1 MPKNL
6 NITVPRLG
14 RNSHGVFFV
23 RSPSYVD
30 EQGRRKVVQQSLHT
44 KNPAQAKLLAL
55 RYCLKLA
62 EGEAMHN
69 NDELDGKTTYNVN
82 LETGEF
88 KADGPD
94 DHKMM
99 MDFLRENG
107 DLLRALPKKALT
119 PAVVQVP
126 HHVAAIAPT
135 QDHGRPLLELV
146 ARHLQK
152 EASVVESAQTV
163 REKQV
168 TLNEFMEVFGE
179 NTGIRAITTEDI
191 SDRWV
196 PVELKRPNKK
206 YKDRTLSRTRLE
218 KRRGYLMKFFSWA
231 KASKYYL
238 AENPMAVQMF
248 SKAEI
253 KAQSTQYAEFTEDDL
268 KKLFGASYVVHMDKP
283 DWYWP
288 PLLAL
293 FSGARLSE
301 LCNLEIRAIKEIE
314 GVKTFEILK
323 GKTVG
328 SERVVPIHPQLVE
341 LGFWDYVQKRR
352 EKRNKYLF
360 PDRSSRSAV
369 AKSAGRNFGVWIDKC
384 EIDDER
390 KVFHS
395 FRSTA
400 ITDLHNKSASAAAI
414 RKAVGHTSVEVSGA
428 HGEYIRGQLL
438 VALNHAINT
447 LSYPVID
454 FGKLKL
460 DDPTFA
466 AHFEKA
472 EAKANNPKALAK
484 AKSLEAHNAA
494 KAARDARKKR

>member
-1 MPKNL
+1 M
-6 NITVPRLG
+6 
-14 RNSHGVFFV
+14 
-23 RSPSYVD
+23 
-30 EQGRRKVVQQSLHT
+30 
-44 KNPAQAKLLAL
+44 AL
-55 RYCLKLA
+55 
-62 EGEAMHN
+62 
-69 NDELDGKTTYNVN
+69 
-82 LETGEF
+82 
-88 KADGPD
+88 
-94 DHKMM
+94 
-99 MDFLRENG
+99 
-107 DLLRALPKKALT
+107 
-119 PAVVQVP
+119 
-126 HHVAAIAPT
+126 
-135 QDHGRPLLELV
+135 
-146 ARHLQK
+146 
-152 EASVVESAQTV
+152 
-163 REKQV
+163 
-168 TLNEFMEVFGE
+168 
-179 NTGIRAITTEDI
+179 
-191 SDRWV
+191 
-196 PVELKRPNKK
+196 
-206 YKDRTLSRTRLE
+206 
-218 KRRGYLMKFFSWA
+218 
-231 KASKYYL
+231 
-238 AENPMAVQMF
+238 QMF

-253 KAQSTQYAEFTEDDL
+253 RAESTQYAEFTEDDL
-268 KKLFGASYVVHMDKP
+268 KKLFGASYLVHMDKP

-328 SERVVPIHPQLVE
+328 SERVVPIHPQLIE

-352 EKRNKYLF
+352 DKKEKYLF

-369 AKSAGRNFGVWIDKC
+369 AKSTGRNWGIWIDKC

-428 HGEYIRGQLL
+428 HGDYIRGQLL
-438 VALNHAINT
+438 VALNHAINK

-460 DDPTFA
+460 DDPTFS

-472 EAKANNPKALAK
+472 ESRATSPKALAK
-484 AKSLEAHNAA
+484 VVSLEAHNAA
-494 KAARDARKKR
+494 KAAREARKKR

>member
-14 RNSHGVFFV
+14 RNRHGVFFV

-30 EQGRRKVVQQSLHT
+30 EQGRRRVVQQSLKT
-44 KNPAQAKLLAL
+44 KNPAQAKILAL
-55 RYCLKLA
+55 KYCLQLA
-62 EGEAMHN
+62 EREAMN
-69 NDELDGKTTYNVN
+69 QNDSSDNKNIYSINLD
-82 LETGEF
+82 TGEF
-88 KADGPD
+88 SADGLE
-94 DHKMM
+94 DHKLMM
-99 MDFLRENG
+99 EFLRENG
-107 DLLRALPKKALT
+107 EFLRNLPKKSFAQNT
-119 PAVVQVP
+119 VQA
-126 HHVAAIAPT
+126 HHVAALPVA
-135 QDHGRPLLELV
+135 DHGKPLHELV
-146 ARHLQK
+146 ALHLQK
-152 EASVVESAQTV
+152 EAATVESVQTV

-168 TLNEFMEVFGE
+168 TLDEFMAVFGE
-179 NTGIRAITTEDI
+179 GAGIRSITTEDI
-191 SDRWV
+191 STRWI
-196 PVELKRPNKK
+196 PVELKRENKK
-206 YKDRTLSRTRLE
+206 YAGKTLSRTRLE
-218 KRRGYLMKFFSWA
+218 KRRGYLMKFFGWA
-231 KASKYYL
+231 KTSKYYL
-238 AENPMAVQMF
+238 AENPMALQMF

-253 KAQSTQYAEFTEDDL
+253 KAESTQYAEFTEDDL
-268 KKLFGASYVVHMDKP
+268 KKLFGSSYLVHMDKP

-328 SERVVPIHPQLVE
+328 SERVVPIHPQLIE

-352 EKRNKYLF
+352 EKKEKYLF

-369 AKSAGRNFGVWIDKC
+369 AKSTGRNWGIWIDKC

-428 HGEYIRGQLL
+428 HGDYIRGQLL
-438 VALNHAINT
+438 VALNHAINK

-466 AHFEKA
+466 AHFEKV
-472 EAKANNPKALAK
+472 EARATSPKALAK
-484 AKSLEAHNAA
+484 VVSLEAHNAA
-494 KAARDARKKR
+494 KAAREARKKR